1 MTNSNGMQQITASD
15 GHSFDCHITRTTA
28 TRRGGLVI
36 LQEIFGV
43 TDQLK
48 SVAAAYAADGY
59 DVAIPALFDR
69 VQPGTVVPFD
79 KAPDGRDLMLKVAPA
94 DALLDIT
101 AAADAV
107 RSSGK
112 VAVIGFCWGGGLAL
126 RAAQNLDIAGAVA
139 FYGTR
144 LNSLLETPL
153 KTAMQ
158 FHFGATDDHS
168 PPEVIAAVQAAYP
181 QAECHIYDTGH
192 AFANDARPTVYN
204 KAAADTAHGRTRE
217 FLARVTA

>member
-1 MTNSNGMQQITASD
+1 MTNKNGMQQLTASD
-15 GHSFDCHITRTTA
+15 GHRLDCHITRATA

-59 DVAIPALFDR
+59 DVAVPALFDR

-79 KAPDGRDLMLKVAPA
+79 KGGDGRALMLKVAPA
-94 DALLDIT
+94 DTLLDIT
-101 AAADAV
+101 AAEAV
-107 RSSGK
+107 RDGGR

-126 RAAQNLDIAGAVA
+126 RTAQSLDIAGAVA

-144 LNSLLETPL
+144 MEALLDTPL
-153 KTAMQ
+153 RTEMQ

-168 PPEVIAAVQAAYP
+168 PPNVIAAVQAAWP
-181 QAECHIYDTGH
+181 QADCHIYNTGH
-192 AFANDARPTVYN
+192 AFANDARPAVYN
-204 KAAADTAHGRTRE
+204 KAAADTAHARTRA
-217 FLARVTA
+217 FLRRVIT

>member
-43 TDQLK
+43 TEQLK
-48 SVAAAYAADGY
+48 SVAA
-59 DVAIPALFDR
+59 
-69 VQPGTVVPFD
+69 
-79 KAPDGRDLMLKVAPA
+79 
-94 DALLDIT
+94 
-101 AAADAV
+101 V
-107 RSSGK
+107 RSGGK

-126 RAAQNLDIAGAVA
+126 RAAQNLNIAGAVA

-144 LNSLLETPL
+144 LDSLLETPL